1 MATANNYED
10 LLKLV
15 NTNAS
20 ALGGMYKGFDTT
32 YNNYANQLV
41 NNGSFQAIE
50 NARQNMTDSTNRQY
64 DNAAKNYYTQ
74 YRINQNKLPE
84 QLSNLGV
91 TGGASETAQLGLM
104 NNYSTNL
111 YGNEQNRANA
121 LNTGNMQYDQM
132 VAENSQNIANQLAST
147 YLSMAQQAREN
158 QLADDEIKRQA
169 EALAYDRQHSEE
181 ALAYE
186 RALQR
191 AQLSGDFSAMKAFGW
206 TDAEIKKAAALMAG
220 EVSGGSSGGG
230 GGSRRSG
237 GRSSGR
243 SYSRYGS
250 SNSIYDVGVSSDGG
264 GSGNG
269 KGSAAKAISG
279 ALKGVTGGSGK
290 TTATDW
296 TKKGYSKILTSNYKD
311 LSEGGQLA
319 KARNARS
326 KLTVAKAKQTKG
338 INTNKYTVDG
348 TKKNVHGNHVSS
360 KSNTISTTK
369 SKNKYKSTKSA
380 PKTKGKKQTK

>member
-64 DNAAKNYYTQ
+64 NNAAKNYYTQ

-104 NNYSTNL
+104 NNYSTNM
-111 YGNEQNRANA
+111 YNNEQGRANA
-121 LNTGNMQYDQM
+121 LNTGNIQYDQM
-132 VAENSQNIANQLAST
+132 VAENSANIANQLAST

-158 QLADDEIKRQA
+158 QMADAEVKRLAEQEAYERKQA
-169 EALAYDRQHSEE
+169 EDAK
-181 ALAYE
+181 AYE

-191 AQLSGDFSAMKAFGW
+191 AQSSGDFSAMKAFGW
-206 TDAEIKKAAALMAG
+206 TAAEIKKANALYAG
-220 EVSGGSSGGG
+220 NSSGGSSGKSKSRSKGRKSSGYRYNYSKGKTNTSSEFPDVDEKEEPKTKAKTFTPNTTTAKYKETYGKTTVKKTYKPSATTSKYKETYGKTSSKKTTTKTVKGG
-230 GGSRRSG
+230 GG
-237 GRSSGR
+237 
-243 SYSRYGS
+243 
-250 SNSIYDVGVSSDGG
+250 
-264 GSGNG
+264 
-269 KGSAAKAISG
+269 
-279 ALKGVTGGSGK
+279 
-290 TTATDW
+290 
-296 TKKGYSKILTSNYKD
+296 
-311 LSEGGQLA
+311 
-319 KARNARS
+319 
-326 KLTVAKAKQTKG
+326 
-338 INTNKYTVDG
+338 
-348 TKKNVHGNHVSS
+348 
-360 KSNTISTTK
+360 
-369 SKNKYKSTKSA
+369 KNKRMTK
-380 PKTKGKKQTK
+380 